1 LYKRAISIK
10 VNRHQQIVCGK
21 KEVFLKLY
29 ALIRLALINLFG
41 ISAPILGNL
50 NIILTNISLKGVLII
65 ITVISMGI
73 FGSNFAYLVDLALIL
88 ALIFDF
94 EKFFSSFV
102 FDNTM
107 FFEFAVP
114 VLQMGAQLSI
124 SSSQD
129 TRSGKSPEID
139 LEAQNNTKN
148 SIESD
153 ASLSRPH
160 SSNSIEMEVLDIRQ
174 DKGKGKATE
183 NLEEDKTDTE
193 TNTDTETETNIR
205 QDKGKGKA
213 TENLEEDKTDTETNT
228 DTNTN
233 TDTETDKEQ
242 ALDFTEGSSSDTASC
257 VSMTTRMLPNAP
269 NNTPEPWFKSD
280 NHPTNNPEDYR
291 PRVTETLY
299 HPPYFREVDTPEPE
313 GGCGCCTGVLDTIK
327 ETIKDL
333 FN

>member
-1 LYKRAISIK
+1 MFI
-10 VNRHQQIVCGK
+10 C
-21 KEVFLKLY
+21 
-29 ALIRLALINLFG
+29 
-41 ISAPILGNL
+41 
-50 NIILTNISLKGVLII
+50 
-65 ITVISMGI
+65 
-73 FGSNFAYLVDLALIL
+73 GSNFAYLVDLALIL

-94 EKFFSSFV
+94 EKIFSSFV

-107 FFEFAVP
+107 FFDFAVP

-129 TRSGKSPEID
+129 TRSGQSPEID

-153 ASLSRPH
+153 ASLSRPN

-183 NLEEDKTDTE
+183 NLEEDNTDTE
-193 TNTDTETETNIR
+193 TNTDRDTNTYTV
-205 QDKGKGKA
+205 DKGKGKA
-213 TENLEEDKTDTETNT
+213 TENLEEDNTDTETNT
-228 DTNTN
+228 DRDTNTH
-233 TDTETDKEQ
+233 TVTETDTEQ

-257 VSMTTRMLPNAP
+257 VSMTTRMLPKAP
-269 NNTPEPWFKSD
+269 NNTPEPWFKYD
-280 NHPTNNPEDYR
+280 NHPTNNPEDYQ

-299 HPPYFREVDTPEPE
+299 QAPYIREIETPEPE
-313 GGCGCCTGVLDTIK
+313 GGCGCCTGVFTVIK